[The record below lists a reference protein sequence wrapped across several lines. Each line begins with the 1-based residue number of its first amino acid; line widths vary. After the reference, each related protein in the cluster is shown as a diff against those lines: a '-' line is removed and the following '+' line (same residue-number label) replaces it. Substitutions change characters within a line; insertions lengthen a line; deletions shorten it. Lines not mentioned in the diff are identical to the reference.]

1 MPINK
6 LLSILDPSEPIR
18 KAKAIRDIRKE
29 NFNASKTLED
39 IEPPFYWN
47 DKTIRDIRRENCD
60 ADKILKDKRTLF
72 ESDEEDYYKP
82 LRTGNAFNSNYIEY
96 EGNGDKNKSLSIKKY
111 LDQIKSFLSHVI
123 NEHKTEGEW
132 KIHLIMAINFMSSKD
147 SN

>member
-6 LLSILDPSEPIR
+6 LLSIFDASEPIR

-29 NFNASKTLED
+29 NFNANKILED
-39 IEPPFYWN
+39 TEPPFYSN
-47 DKTIRDIRRENCD
+47 DKITRDIRRENCD
-60 ADKILKDKRTLF
+60 ADKILKDIRTLF
-72 ESDEEDYYKP
+72 ESDEEGYYKP

-96 EGNGDKNKSLSIKKY
+96 EGNGDKNKTLSIKKY
-111 LDQIKSFLSHVI
+111 LNQIKPYLSHII

-132 KIHLIMAINFMSSKD
+132 KIHLIMTINFKSSKD

>member
-29 NFNASKTLED
+29 NFNANKILED
-39 IEPPFYWN
+39 IELPFYSN
-47 DKTIRDIRRENCD
+47 DKTIRDIRRKNCD
-60 ADKILKDKRTLF
+60 TDKILKDIRTLF

-96 EGNGDKNKSLSIKKY
+96 EGNGDKNKSLSIKKH
-111 LDQIKSFLSHVI
+111 LDQIKPYLSHII

-132 KIHLIMAINFMSSKD
+132 KIHLIMTINFKSSKD